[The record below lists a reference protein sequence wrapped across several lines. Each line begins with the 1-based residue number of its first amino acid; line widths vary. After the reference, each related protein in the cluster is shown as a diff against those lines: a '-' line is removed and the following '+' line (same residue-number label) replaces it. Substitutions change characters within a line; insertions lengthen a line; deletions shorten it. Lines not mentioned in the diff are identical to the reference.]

1 MHRYEKAREIYCRR
15 LLDPFTQNR
24 EHRSIET
31 EPERK
36 KHRYESEPR
45 QSSAKVFIIEK
56 HIAEA
61 FADVSPI
68 LETVNRAAGSM
79 IPDPTDSQRPRQRHD
94 EPGRGVRKHLSAFYT
109 LNSKPSSCLLYC
121 VVRRIL
127 IAFAPE
133 AVQL

>member
-1 MHRYEKAREIYCRR
+1 MHRYERAREIYCRR

-24 EHRSIET
+24 GHRSIET

-45 QSSAKVFIIEK
+45 QSSAKVFIIEE

-68 LETVNRAAGSM
+68 LETV
-79 IPDPTDSQRPRQRHD
+79 T
-94 EPGRGVRKHLSAFYT
+94 
-109 LNSKPSSCLLYC
+109 
-121 VVRRIL
+121 
-127 IAFAPE
+127 
-133 AVQL
+133 